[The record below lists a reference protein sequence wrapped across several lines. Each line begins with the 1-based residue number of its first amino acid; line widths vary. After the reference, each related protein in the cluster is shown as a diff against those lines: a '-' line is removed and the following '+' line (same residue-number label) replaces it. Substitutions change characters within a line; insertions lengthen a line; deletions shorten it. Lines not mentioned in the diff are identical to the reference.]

1 MNASVIAAPD
11 VSPTHPRRIETCTLL
26 VSHAVDDLRE
36 TDTQSDIVAQVT
48 LDSED
53 IEKIY
58 PDAEG
63 WDHSR
68 LPLVLASKMLP
79 SLNETQRSLKTL
91 VNWGSGPP
99 K

>member
-1 MNASVIAAPD
+1 MSAPPIPD
-11 VSPTHPRRIETCTLL
+11 ESKRARYWFHMQLTI
-26 VSHAVDDLRE
+26 SE

-53 IEKIY
+53 IEKVY